1 MKDFVESN
9 RMKKKTRQKEF
20 KKNKKIKVNV
30 TNINIEYKK
39 Y

>member
-9 RMKKKTRQKEF
+9 RMKKKQDRKNL
-20 KKNKKIKVNV
+20 KKIKIKVNV